1 MLFFVPH
8 LKEKR
13 TTLAGGF
20 KYKKQPVKV
29 ALSTCWWSMGDS
41 NPRPRQCECR
51 ALSAELMPRPINYTR
66 SLKNLQILLL
76 LTRKLGNDI
85 IELYQVYLAR

>member
-41 NPRPRQCECR
+41 NPRPHQCE
-51 ALSAELMPRPINYTR
+51 
-66 SLKNLQILLL
+66 
-76 LTRKLGNDI
+76 
-85 IELYQVYLAR
+85 